1 LLYIIRYNQIKAKKV
16 RMEKSEKQRTIIETK
31 NNSIA
36 TREEFISI
44 LKMVS
49 PGTNLRNGV
58 DGVLDA
64 KKGGLIVIE
73 NELLSPLLDGGFRI
87 NCKFTPQKLVELA
100 KMDGAIIV
108 SKDLNRITYANVT
121 LAPDNT
127 IPSQE
132 TGTRHKAAERTAKQT
147 STLTIAVSER
157 KNQIHIYYK
166 NIKYPLKN
174 KSEIMRRATDTLQIL
189 EKQRE
194 LFDLYLERLNHFELA
209 DELNIMQAS
218 RVIQKGK
225 VMEKILESLEKMLIE
240 LGGDGSLLKLR
251 IKELMRDVI
260 KETSLVIKDYTNL
273 SSKKTNSILETL
285 SYDDL
290 IDLENI
296 TLALAQNEGDKP
308 EILKGWRFLS
318 RTHLSE
324 KEIETIIR
332 EMKGLRKV
340 LNGAKEDFENLI
352 GEEKSFILLNDIK
365 RLKAK

>member
-1 LLYIIRYNQIKAKKV
+1 MSYVLQQLLRKFFQQEKLRGFQIV
-16 RMEKSEKQRTIIETK
+16 
-31 NNSIA
+31 
-36 TREEFISI
+36 
-44 LKMVS
+44 
-49 PGTNLRNGV
+49 
-58 DGVLDA
+58 
-64 KKGGLIVIE
+64 
-73 NELLSPLLDGGFRI
+73 
-87 NCKFTPQKLVELA
+87 
-100 KMDGAIIV
+100 
-108 SKDLNRITYANVT
+108 
-121 LAPDNT
+121 
-127 IPSQE
+127 
-132 TGTRHKAAERTAKQT
+132 
-147 STLTIAVSER
+147 
-157 KNQIHIYYK
+157 
-166 NIKYPLKN
+166 